1 MKIEK
6 VPGTFSAAE
15 KVPGTFSI
23 PLVLA
28 SGSAIRSELLRRWGL
43 EHRVAPVPDHVEEAI
58 PEPPSPAIP
67 AAIDFAVARAR
78 AKARA
83 AAAPG
88 ALVIAADTIG
98 LVDGRLL
105 QKPRDASEVRTML
118 SALSGCR
125 HSVITG
131 LCLVRDGREAVAGE
145 ESVLELE
152 PLDAATIEEYARSG
166 EGLGK
171 CGAIAIEGRLR
182 ERFRLRSGSRSN
194 VLGLPLGLVRA
205 LARSLGVELPPPPAA
220 IEEAGGMRAA

>member
-1 MKIEK
+1 
-6 VPGTFSAAE
+6 
-15 KVPGTFSI
+15 
-23 PLVLA
+23 
-28 SGSAIRSELLRRWGL
+28 
-43 EHRVAPVPDHVEEAI
+43 VPDHVEEAV
-58 PEPPSPAIP
+58 PEPASPAP
-67 AAIDFAVARAR
+67 VAAAVDFAVARAR

-83 AAAPG
+83 AAPAPG
-88 ALVIAADTIG
+88 ALVVAADTIG

-105 QKPRDASEVRTML
+105 QKPGDEREVRSML
-118 SALSGCR
+118 SALSGRR

-131 LCLVRDGREAVAGE
+131 LCLLRDRREAAGGE

-152 PLDAATIEEYARSG
+152 PLDPSAIEEYARSG

-182 ERFRLRSGSRSN
+182 DRFRLRSGSRSN
-194 VLGLPLGLVRA
+194 VLGLPLGLLRA